1 MKNVIYCFSGTGNCM
16 DAAIKIAKT
25 LKNTRIIS
33 MKCNPAEAASM
44 DADVIGFVFPVYHWS
59 LPEQAKKFIREVQIN
74 TQAYIFGI
82 TVCGGVAFN
91 TLDDFKRI
99 MEEKNATV
107 AYTGMVKSVSGY
119 VEDPRLHISA
129 PSA

>member
-44 DADVIGFVFPVYHWS
+44 DADVIGFVCE
-59 LPEQAKKFIREVQIN
+59 LPK
-74 TQAYIFGI
+74 
-82 TVCGGVAFN
+82 
-91 TLDDFKRI
+91 
-99 MEEKNATV
+99 
-107 AYTGMVKSVSGY
+107 
-119 VEDPRLHISA
+119 
-129 PSA
+129 